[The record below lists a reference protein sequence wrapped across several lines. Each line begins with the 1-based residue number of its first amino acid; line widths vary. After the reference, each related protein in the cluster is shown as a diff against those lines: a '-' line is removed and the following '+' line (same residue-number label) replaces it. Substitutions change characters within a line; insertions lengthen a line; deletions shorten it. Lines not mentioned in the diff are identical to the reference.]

1 MKYELVV
8 GLEAHAEL
16 STASKIFCSCTTKFG
31 GQPNTHCCPI
41 CIGLPG
47 ALPKLNERVVDFAVM
62 AGLATGCT
70 ISPVSRMDRKNYVY
84 PDLPKAYQISQF
96 DLPLCK
102 DGHMDLSTGNTVR
115 INRIHIEEDAGKL
128 IHDQNGTYID
138 YNRGGVPLIE
148 IVSEPDIRSAEEARE
163 YMEKIA
169 LILRYIDISDCKMQE
184 GSLRCDVN
192 ISVRKPGEPYGTR
205 AEIKNMNSLAFMVKA
220 IEYEYE
226 RQVDVLES
234 GGKIA
239 QETRRWNE
247 EDKCTE
253 SMRSKEDAHDYRY
266 FPEPDLVNIVI
277 TPEHLERL
285 RNAIP
290 ELPDSRRTRYTAELD
305 LPAAD
310 AALIARYKPIA
321 EFFEAAMEGIRKPRM
336 VANFIVGQIFGL
348 FATEEERAAASIPI
362 PPAYLTDL
370 IKLLEAEKINS
381 NQAKD
386 TLKKMLESG
395 KSHTAFLSESD
406 LVGMDSGELEEMAR
420 RSVEANP
427 KMAADFKSGNEK
439 AINALIGGIMKQAQ
453 GKVNPKDAEAVLRK
467 LLSE

>member
-8 GLEAHAEL
+8 GLETHAEL
-16 STASKIFCSCTTKFG
+16 STKSKIFCGCTTQFG
-31 GQPNTHCCPI
+31 GEPNTHCCPV

-47 ALPKLNERVVDFAVM
+47 ALPKLNEKVVDYAIM
-62 AGLATGCT
+62 AGLATNCT
-70 ISPVSRMDRKNYVY
+70 ISPLSRMDRKNYVY
-84 PDLPKAYQISQF
+84 PDLPKAYQISQY
-96 DLPLCK
+96 DLPLCR
-102 DGHMDLSTGNTVR
+102 DGHIKLSTGNTIR

-128 IHDQNGTYID
+128 VHERGTTYVD

-148 IVSEPDIRSAEEARE
+148 IVSEPDFRSADEARE
-163 YMEKIA
+163 YMEKLA
-169 LILRYIDISDCKMQE
+169 LILKYIGVSDCKMQE

-192 ISVRKPGEPYGTR
+192 ISVRKPGGPFGTR
-205 AEIKNMNSLAFMVKA
+205 TEIKNMNSLAFMVKA

-226 RQVDVLES
+226 RQVDILES
-234 GGKIA
+234 GGKII

-285 RNAIP
+285 KNTIP
-290 ELPDSRRTRYTAELD
+290 ELPDSRVERYTQQWD
-305 LPAAD
+305 LPPAD

-321 EFFEAAMEGIRKPRM
+321 EFFEAAVQGIQKPRT
-336 VANFIVGQIFGL
+336 VSNFIVGQIFGL
-348 FATEEERAAASIPI
+348 FATEEERAEAHIPI
-362 PPAYLTDL
+362 PPQYLSEL
-370 IKLLEAEKINS
+370 VKLLEGGKINS

-386 TLKKMLESG
+386 TLKKMLDTG
-395 KSHTAFLSESD
+395 KPHTEFLSEAD
-406 LVGMDSGELEEMAR
+406 LAGLDTHALEAMAR
-420 RSVEANP
+420 QAIEQNP
-427 KMAADFKSGNEK
+427 KISADVRSGNDK
-439 AINALIGGIMKQAQ
+439 AINALIGSVMKQAK
-453 GKVNPKDAEAVLRK
+453 GKANPKEAEAILRK